1 LQIKPLQTDAFGRTP
16 SVYMMLCLCL
26 LFCLVN
32 REVMGG

>member
-1 LQIKPLQTDAFGRTP
+1 MQIKSLQTDAFGQTP

>member
-1 LQIKPLQTDAFGRTP
+1 MQIKSLQTDASGWTP

>member
-1 LQIKPLQTDAFGRTP
+1 LQIKSLQTDAFGRP
-16 SVYMMLCLCL
+16 RSVYMMLCLCL

>member
-1 LQIKPLQTDAFGRTP
+1 LIL

-26 LFCLVN
+26 VFCLVN